1 MFTLLLTA
9 PCFLTCCLT
18 SALLSLSSLTTPCCL
33 TSTSSALPTVLLS
46 ISSLVLSISSVVL
59 SISSVVS
66 VLSAFCCLVFS
77 RLLSVSSVCCLSV
90 CRVVCCRRVVSVC
103 CLSQFL
109 CFCVVD
115 LFLLFPCFHISI
127 AVFFLRVLLACPLDA
142 CFSCLSFR
150 HALAYSTRHKRQRRK
165 LKIATK
171 SHRSVN
177 L

>member
-9 PCFLTCCLT
+9 PCCLTCCLT

-33 TSTSSALPTVLLS
+33 TSASSALPTVLLP
-46 ISSLVLSISSVVL
+46 ISSVVL

-115 LFLLFPCFHISI
+115 LCLLFPCFHISI

-142 CFSCLSFR
+142 CFSCLSSW

>member
-1 MFTLLLTA
+1 MLLLLCL
-9 PCFLTCCLT
+9 PFCCRFRLFCCRFR
-18 SALLSLSSLTTPCCL
+18 LLCCRFR
-33 TSTSSALPTVLLS
+33 LLCRFC
-46 ISSLVLSISSVVL
+46 LLSVVL
-59 SISSVVS
+59 FF
-66 VLSAFCCLVFS
+66 L
-77 RLLSVSSVCCLSV
+77 VCCPFTLCVVCV